1 MEIVIA
7 TSNDHKVK
15 EYQEMVRGLN
25 IKFLSLN
32 DINFHNEIVENGKTF
47 EENSLIKALAIK
59 DYTTLPIIADDSG
72 IEIEALGEHF
82 PGIYT
87 HRYAKNNGGQEKTN
101 EMLVK
106 TCPNSKAMFTCVITL
121 VNLIDKP
128 LVFKGEFKG
137 KISDKI
143 VTGNGFGYDP
153 IFIPDGFNEP
163 VSTLKDEEKNAIS
176 HRGIAFNKL
185 ISYLKSNNLI

>member
-32 DINFHNEIVENGKTF
+32 DINFHNEIAENGKTF

-87 HRYAKNNGGQEKTN
+87 HRYAINNSGQEKTN

-121 VNLIDKP
+121 VNLIEKP

-153 IFIPDGFNEP
+153 IFIPDGLNEP

>member
-7 TSNDHKVK
+7 TSNDHKAK

-87 HRYAKNNGGQEKTN
+87 HRYAINNGGQEKTN

-121 VNLIDKP
+121 VNLIEKP

>member
-25 IKFLSLN
+25 IKSLSLN

-87 HRYAKNNGGQEKTN
+87 HRYAINNGGQEKTN

-121 VNLIDKP
+121 VNLIEKP

>member
-72 IEIEALGEHF
+72 IEIEALGEQF

-87 HRYAKNNGGQEKTN
+87 HRYALNNGGQEKTN

-121 VNLIDKP
+121 VNLIEKP

-153 IFIPDGFNEP
+153 IFIPNGLNKP

-185 ISYLKSNNLI
+185 INYLKSNNLI

>member
-32 DINFHNEIVENGKTF
+32 DINFHNEIIENGKTF

-59 DYTTLPIIADDSG
+59 NYTTLPIIADDSG

-87 HRYAKNNGGQEKTN
+87 HRYAINNGGQEKTN
-101 EMLVK
+101 KMLVK
-106 TCPNSKAMFTCVITL
+106 TCPNSKAIFTCVITL
-121 VNLIDKP
+121 VNLIEKP

-153 IFIPDGFNEP
+153 IFIPDGLNEP

-185 ISYLKSNNLI
+185 INYLKSNNLI

>member
-15 EYQEMVRGLN
+15 EYQEMVQGLN

-87 HRYAKNNGGQEKTN
+87 HRYAINNGGQEKTN

-121 VNLIDKP
+121 VNLIAKP

-153 IFIPDGFNEP
+153 IFIPNGFNEP

>member
-87 HRYAKNNGGQEKTN
+87 HRYAINNGGQEKTN

-121 VNLIDKP
+121 VNLIEKP

-153 IFIPDGFNEP
+153 IFIPDGLNEP

-185 ISYLKSNNLI
+185 INYLKSNNLI

>member
-87 HRYAKNNGGQEKTN
+87 HRYALNNGGQEKTN

-121 VNLIDKP
+121 VNLIEKP

-153 IFIPDGFNEP
+153 IFIPDGLNEP

-185 ISYLKSNNLI
+185 INYLKSSNLI

>member
-32 DINFHNEIVENGKTF
+32 DINFHNEIIENGKTF

-87 HRYAKNNGGQEKTN
+87 HRYAINNGGQEKTN

-153 IFIPDGFNEP
+153 IFIPDGLNEP

-185 ISYLKSNNLI
+185 INYLKSNNLI

>member
-87 HRYAKNNGGQEKTN
+87 HRYAINNGGQEKTN

-121 VNLIDKP
+121 VNLIEKP

-176 HRGIAFNKL
+176 HRGIAFNRL

>member
-25 IKFLSLN
+25 IKFFSLN
-32 DINFHNEIVENGKTF
+32 DINFHNEIIENGKTF

-87 HRYAKNNGGQEKTN
+87 HRYSLNNGGQEKTN

-143 VTGNGFGYDP
+143 VNGNGFGYDP
-153 IFIPDGFNEP
+153 IFIPDGLNKP

-176 HRGIAFNKL
+176 HRGLAFNKL
-185 ISYLKSNNLI
+185 INYLKSNNLI

>member
-87 HRYAKNNGGQEKTN
+87 HRYAINNGGQEKTN

-137 KISDKI
+137 RISDKI

-153 IFIPDGFNEP
+153 IFIPDGLDEP

-185 ISYLKSNNLI
+185 INYLKSSNLI

>member
-25 IKFLSLN
+25 IKFFSLN
-32 DINFHNEIVENGKTF
+32 DINFHNEIIENGKTF

-87 HRYAKNNGGQEKTN
+87 HRYAINNGGQEKTN
-101 EMLVK
+101 KMLVK
-106 TCPNSKAMFTCVITL
+106 TCPNSKAIFTCVITL
-121 VNLIDKP
+121 VNLIEKP

-153 IFIPDGFNEP
+153 IFIPDGLNEP

-185 ISYLKSNNLI
+185 INYLKSSNLI

>member
-15 EYQEMVRGLN
+15 EYQEMVQGLN

-87 HRYAKNNGGQEKTN
+87 HRYALNNGGQEKTN

-121 VNLIDKP
+121 VNLIEKP

-137 KISDKI
+137 RISDKI

-153 IFIPDGFNEP
+153 IFIPDGLNEP

-185 ISYLKSNNLI
+185 INYLKSNNLI

>member
-32 DINFHNEIVENGKTF
+32 DINFHNEIIENGKTF

-59 DYTTLPIIADDSG
+59 NYTTLPIIADDSG

-87 HRYAKNNGGQEKTN
+87 HRYAINNGGQEKTN

-137 KISDKI
+137 RISDKI

-153 IFIPDGFNEP
+153 IFIPDGLNKP

-185 ISYLKSNNLI
+185 INYLKSNNLI

>member
-32 DINFHNEIVENGKTF
+32 DINFHNEIIENGKTF

-87 HRYAKNNGGQEKTN
+87 HRYAINNGGQEKTN

-121 VNLIDKP
+121 VNLIDKL

-137 KISDKI
+137 RISDKI
-143 VTGNGFGYDP
+143 VSGNGFGYDP
-153 IFIPDGFNEP
+153 IFIPDGLNKP

-185 ISYLKSNNLI
+185 INYLKSNNLI

>member
-1 MEIVIA
+1 MEIIIA

-32 DINFHNEIVENGKTF
+32 DINFHNEIIENGKTF

-87 HRYAKNNGGQEKTN
+87 HRYAINSGGQEKTN

-121 VNLIDKP
+121 VNLIEKP

-153 IFIPDGFNEP
+153 IFIPDGLNEP

-185 ISYLKSNNLI
+185 INYLKSNNLI

>member
-15 EYQEMVRGLN
+15 EYQEMVKGLN

-32 DINFHNEIVENGKTF
+32 DINFHNEIIENGQTF

-87 HRYAKNNGGQEKTN
+87 HRYAINNGGQEKTN

-121 VNLIDKP
+121 VNLIDIP

-137 KISDKI
+137 RISDKI

-153 IFIPDGFNEP
+153 IFIPDGLNEP

-185 ISYLKSNNLI
+185 INYLKSSNLI

>member
-32 DINFHNEIVENGKTF
+32 DINFHNEIIENGKTF

-59 DYTTLPIIADDSG
+59 NYTTLPIIADDSG

-87 HRYAKNNGGQEKTN
+87 HRYAINNGGQEKTN

-153 IFIPDGFNEP
+153 IFIPDGLNEP

>member
-32 DINFHNEIVENGKTF
+32 DINFHNEIIENGKTF

-87 HRYAKNNGGQEKTN
+87 HRYALNNGGQEKTN

-121 VNLIDKP
+121 VNLIEKP

-137 KISDKI
+137 RISDKI

-153 IFIPDGFNEP
+153 IFIPDGLNEP

-185 ISYLKSNNLI
+185 INYLKSNNLI

>member
-32 DINFHNEIVENGKTF
+32 DINFHNEIIENGKTF

-87 HRYAKNNGGQEKTN
+87 HRYALNNGGQEKTN

-137 KISDKI
+137 RISDKI

-153 IFIPDGFNEP
+153 IFIPDGLNEP
-163 VSTLKDEEKNAIS
+163 VSTLKDEEKYAIS

-185 ISYLKSNNLI
+185 INYLKSNNLI

>member
-32 DINFHNEIVENGKTF
+32 DINFHNEIIENGKTF

-87 HRYAKNNGGQEKTN
+87 HRYAINNGGQEKTN

-121 VNLIDKP
+121 VNLIEKP

-153 IFIPDGFNEP
+153 IFIPDGLNEP

>member
-32 DINFHNEIVENGKTF
+32 DITFHNEIIENGKTF

-87 HRYAKNNGGQEKTN
+87 HRYALNNGGQEKTN

-121 VNLIDKP
+121 VNLIEKP

-137 KISDKI
+137 RISDKI

-153 IFIPDGFNEP
+153 IFIPDGLNEP

-185 ISYLKSNNLI
+185 INYLKSNNLI

>member
-32 DINFHNEIVENGKTF
+32 DINFHNEIIENGKTF

-87 HRYAKNNGGQEKTN
+87 HRYAINNGGQEKTN

-137 KISDKI
+137 RISDKI

-153 IFIPDGFNEP
+153 IFIPDGLNEP

-185 ISYLKSNNLI
+185 INFLKSNNLI

>member
-25 IKFLSLN
+25 IKFFSLN
-32 DINFHNEIVENGKTF
+32 DINFHNEIIENGKTF

-87 HRYAKNNGGQEKTN
+87 HRYAINNGGQEKTN
-101 EMLVK
+101 KMLVK

-121 VNLIDKP
+121 VNLIEKP

-153 IFIPDGFNEP
+153 IFIPDGLNEP

-185 ISYLKSNNLI
+185 INYLKSSNLI

>member
-1 MEIVIA
+1 M
-7 TSNDHKVK
+7 
-15 EYQEMVRGLN
+15 
-25 IKFLSLN
+25 
-32 DINFHNEIVENGKTF
+32 
-47 EENSLIKALAIK
+47 IKALAIK
-59 DYTTLPIIADDSG
+59 NYTTLPIIADDSG

-87 HRYAKNNGGQEKTN
+87 HRYAINNGGQEKTN

-153 IFIPDGFNEP
+153 IFIPDGLNEP

>member
-15 EYQEMVRGLN
+15 EYQEMVKGLN

-32 DINFHNEIVENGKTF
+32 DINFHNEIIENGKTF

-87 HRYAKNNGGQEKTN
+87 HRYAINNGGQEKTN

-121 VNLIDKP
+121 VNLIEKP

-137 KISDKI
+137 RISDKI

-153 IFIPDGFNEP
+153 IFIPDGLNEP

-185 ISYLKSNNLI
+185 INYLKSNNLI

>member
-87 HRYAKNNGGQEKTN
+87 HRYAINNGGQEKTN

-153 IFIPDGFNEP
+153 IFIPNGFNEP

>member
-87 HRYAKNNGGQEKTN
+87 HRYAINNGGQEKTN

-106 TCPNSKAMFTCVITL
+106 TCPNSKAMFTCLITL
-121 VNLIDKP
+121 VNLIEKP

-153 IFIPDGFNEP
+153 IFIPDGFNVP

>member
-87 HRYAKNNGGQEKTN
+87 HRYAINNGGQEKTN

-121 VNLIDKP
+121 VNLIEKP

>member
-15 EYQEMVRGLN
+15 EYQEMARGLN

-87 HRYAKNNGGQEKTN
+87 HRYAINNGGQEKTN

-121 VNLIDKP
+121 VNLIEKP
-128 LVFKGEFKG
+128 LVFKGKFKG